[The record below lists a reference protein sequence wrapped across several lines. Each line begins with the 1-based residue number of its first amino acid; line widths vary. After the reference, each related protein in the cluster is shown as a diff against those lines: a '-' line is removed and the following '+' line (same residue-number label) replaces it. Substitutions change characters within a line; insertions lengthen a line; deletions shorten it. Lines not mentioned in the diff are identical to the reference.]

1 MAREI
6 FVDAGAWIA
15 LSNDKDT
22 YHQAAKAIYPR
33 LLKEYRK
40 VLTTNLVVAE
50 AYVNLRMTL
59 GHRPA
64 VSFLDSLRQSP
75 RIQKVYS
82 TPDLEQEAEK
92 ILRQYADQ
100 ACTERSERNFSF
112 TDAVSFAL
120 MRQRGIGEA
129 FAFDRHF
136 ATAGFVLV
144 PAAG

>member
-15 LSNDKDT
+15 LANDRDVH
-22 YHQAAKAIYPR
+22 HQAAKAAYLR
-33 LLKEYRK
+33 LLKEYQK
-40 VLTTNLVVAE
+40 LLTTNLVVAE
-50 AYVNLRMTL
+50 VYVVLRKTL

-64 VSFLDSLRQSP
+64 TTFLDSVRQSP

-82 TPDLEQEAEK
+82 TAELEQEAEEL
-92 ILRQYADQ
+92 LRRYADQ
-100 ACTERSERNFSF
+100 DFSYA
-112 TDAVSFAL
+112 DAVSFAL
-120 MRQRGIGEA
+120 MRQRGLDEA

-144 PAAG
+144 PGLG